1 MSLGEG
7 IAWCPQPIDDAQIY
21 GSAAIISLLPF
32 YTFSFRYGKYC
43 DILLVARRGSGN
55 LSDWTREGFRG
66 FVETFYLGVEWGFT
80 SLWDFTDP
88 EIGDFLKGE
97 RLGELNI
104 FVYGW
109 EETSWAL
116 SSWWRLR
123 TLVMGKACLFW
134 LEAFCT
140 IALLATLTDRAK
152 AGPRGEYC
160 SWDGCEGDIN
170 PKIIAM
176 NYYFVALNVL
186 LTAMMKTMR
195 WQDMLLLTPGT
206 GNSRMPSPLHSQNQ
220 RQKT

>member
-55 LSDWTREGFRG
+55 LRDWTRKGFGGG
-66 FVETFYLGVEWGFT
+66 FVKTFYLLVEWGV
-80 SLWDFTDP
+80 SSSWDFRDP
-88 EIGDFLKGE
+88 DFLSCGKK
-97 RLGELNI
+97 RLGELKI
-104 FVYGW
+104 FVYGGK
-109 EETSWAL
+109 ETTSKVFSA
-116 SSWWRLR
+116 WWRLR
-123 TLVMGKACLFW
+123 ILVMGRACLFW

-176 NYYFVALNVL
+176 NYYVIA
-186 LTAMMKTMR
+186 
-195 WQDMLLLTPGT
+195 
-206 GNSRMPSPLHSQNQ
+206 
-220 RQKT
+220 